1 VVNFSVIGVVNF
13 WVVEHAGVI
22 VILSPRTYYGNTRH
36 NAKLVLISTIAAILI
51 CAGILIF

>member
-1 VVNFSVIGVVNF
+1 MVNFSVIGVVNF
-13 WVVEHAGVI
+13 WVVENAGVI

-36 NAKLVLISTIAAILI
+36 NAKLVLISTSAAILI